1 VVVGGCHLYLPESST
16 ECHLLYKEPEVP
28 VAQFHSGEY
37 VRMRDVIMTSYKG
50 QIGRVIETKP
60 NPQAKQTLDKY
71 CVRFAD
77 GETVEVWSIQLE
89 SVKQA

>member
-1 VVVGGCHLYLPESST
+1 VT
-16 ECHLLYKEPEVP
+16 K
-28 VAQFHSGEY
+28 FHSGEY
-37 VRMRDVIMTSYKG
+37 VRMRDVITTSYKG
-50 QIGRVIETKP
+50 QIGRVVETKP
-60 NPQAKQTLDKY
+60 NSRAKQTLDKY